1 MSVKPRRQAAA
12 DRIAHLRFHR
22 SAHRVAGLLRGPARP
37 LHRPHGVGAPKP
49 VCGRRRRG
57 WHTQP
62 ADAHVLDAL
71 RRLIALILKD
81 GAYAFLLRIGWQW
94 ALGLVLA
101 VVGLAVLAILLI
113 GLLIAVLL

>member
-1 MSVKPRRQAAA
+1 M
-12 DRIAHLRFHR
+12 
-22 SAHRVAGLLRGPARP
+22 
-37 LHRPHGVGAPKP
+37 
-49 VCGRRRRG
+49 
-57 WHTQP
+57 
-62 ADAHVLDAL
+62 LDAL

-101 VVGLAVLAILLI
+101 VVGLAVLVILLI